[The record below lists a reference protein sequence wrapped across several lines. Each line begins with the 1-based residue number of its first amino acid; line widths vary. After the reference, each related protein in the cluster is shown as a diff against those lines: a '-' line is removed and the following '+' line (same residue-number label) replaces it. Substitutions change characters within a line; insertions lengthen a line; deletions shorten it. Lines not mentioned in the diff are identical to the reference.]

1 MLKNFCGKNC
11 ADCTQKEIMN
21 CPGCLDGPGKQF
33 YGDCVLAKCCRE
45 KGHET
50 CETCS
55 FSSTCTALKNC
66 ETMPEERKRNQEAE
80 LAKKAAE
87 LAKKEAFAAD
97 AAVLGKWLTI
107 LFWLII
113 PSVIIGVMTTDTIA
127 SWYPNL
133 YFIGQILSAVIS
145 GVYGFILLQLTKQ
158 NYQYKTAGML
168 CLITA
173 AASGV
178 VALISGT
185 GEAPEWTMVIT
196 LPAAVVSLVG
206 EYNEFMAHSSVV
218 SFADRELSLK
228 WEKLWKWTIGCYGA
242 LFGSIIIML
251 IASVLGLIVLLGGL
265 IGLAV
270 VSIAKLVY
278 VYNTAKAFRE
288 YSPEGV

>member
-1 MLKNFCGKNC
+1 MLKNYCGKNC
-11 ADCTQKEIMN
+11 ADCTQKEILN
-21 CPGCLDGPGKQF
+21 CPGCTEGPGRA
-33 YGDCVLAKCCRE
+33 YGGDCELAKCCRE

-55 FSSTCTALKNC
+55 FSSTCTPLKNC
-66 ETMPEERKRNQEAE
+66 ETMPEKRKKKQEAE
-80 LAKKAAE
+80 IAKKAAE
-87 LAKKEAFAAD
+87 LAKREAFAED

-113 PSVIIGVMTTDTIA
+113 PSVIIGVLTTDTV
-127 SWYPNL
+127 SEWSPNL
-133 YFIGQILSAVIS
+133 YFVGQILSAVIS
-145 GVYGFILLQLTKQ
+145 GVYGFILLKLADQDM
-158 NYQYKTAGML
+158 QYKTAGIL

-178 VALISGT
+178 IALVSGT
-185 GEAPEWTMVIT
+185 GETPEWTMVIS
-196 LPAAVVSLVG
+196 LPAAVISLVG
-206 EYNEFMAHSSVV
+206 EYNEFMAHSSAV

-228 WEKLWKWTIGCYGA
+228 WEKLWKWTIGCYAA
-242 LFGSIIIML
+242 LLGSIIVML

-265 IGLAV
+265 IGLAA